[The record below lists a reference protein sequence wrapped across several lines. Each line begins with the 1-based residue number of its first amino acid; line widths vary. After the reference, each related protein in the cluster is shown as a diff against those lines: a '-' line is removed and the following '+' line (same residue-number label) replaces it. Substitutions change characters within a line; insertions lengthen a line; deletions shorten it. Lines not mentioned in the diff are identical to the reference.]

1 MLLYDNYVEKM
12 GIRKTQVARE
22 VGLFFGVND
31 KTVRLWRLMRFLL
44 CNAVV
49 KKYLVMKV
57 CEIPGD
63 PALTKI
69 IVTEH

>member
-1 MLLYDNYVEKM
+1 METDEIK
-12 GIRKTQVARE
+12 
-22 VGLFFGVND
+22 
-31 KTVRLWRLMRFLL
+31 L